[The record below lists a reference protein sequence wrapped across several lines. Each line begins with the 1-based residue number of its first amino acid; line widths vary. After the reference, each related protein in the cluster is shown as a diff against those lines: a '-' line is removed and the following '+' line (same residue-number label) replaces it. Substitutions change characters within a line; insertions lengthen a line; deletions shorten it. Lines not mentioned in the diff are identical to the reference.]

1 MSDYFKSIKKGAE
14 EALAWKK
21 GQKTCA
27 RVRRYTAMDVAGIGK
42 KGDVTGEGG

>member
-27 RVRRYTAMDVAGIGK
+27 RVRRYTAMDVAEIRKNANMTEK
-42 KGDVTGEGG
+42 KS